1 VDGVPGF
8 SGAGNHLAPSI
19 APGDSFTVQFTPPRS
34 GTFMYHA
41 HVDEQR
47 EQLAGLEG
55 ALVVRDSGAAP
66 STDDHSFFL
75 KGAINDPAFPDEI
88 NGQTNPDTVILHVGR
103 PARVRLINLS
113 TFNMAPI
120 FSLTAR
126 PDSAFTLAHD
136 TMVVEWRP
144 LAKDGFD
151 LPSALERV
159 RPARQI
165 VGIGETYDFD
175 YRPAKPGHLLLEVRT
190 RGAGTP
196 LIIRVPIRVE

>member
-1 VDGVPGF
+1 
-8 SGAGNHLAPSI
+8 
-19 APGDSFTVQFTPPRS
+19 
-34 GTFMYHA
+34 MYHA
-41 HVDEQR
+41 HVDEVR

-55 ALVVRDSGAAP
+55 ALIVRDSGTAP
-66 STDDHSFFL
+66 SADDHTFFL
-75 KGAINDPAFPDEI
+75 KGLSNDPGFPVEI
-88 NGQTNPDTVILHVGR
+88 NGQANPDTMILHVGQ
-103 PARVRLINLS
+103 PARLRMLNLS
-113 TFNMAPI
+113 TVNIAPV

-151 LPSALERV
+151 LPSTAQRT

-165 VGIGETYDFD
+165 VAMGETYDFE
-175 YRPAKPGHLLLEVRT
+175 YRPSEAGNLVLEVRA
-190 RGAGTP
+190 RAPGTP